1 MTADHNI
8 LEVTPRVEA
17 LAEIAG
23 QTAGSIPR
31 CTSNMT

>member
-17 LAEIAG
+17 LAEICRTNSRIDPALYK
-23 QTAGSIPR
+23 Q
-31 CTSNMT
+31 